1 MPDTIDLERVP
12 GTDTWTEKTGPAIKW
27 RNLPRFA
34 LVYLSIAIP
43 VFVVSGEWETLS
55 RAIGNTLWGLG
66 LLE

>member
-1 MPDTIDLERVP
+1 LNDIIDLERVP

-27 RNLPRFA
+27 RNVPRFA

-43 VFVVSGEWETLS
+43 VFIVTGEWETLS
-55 RAIGNTLWGLG
+55 RAIANMLRGFG